1 MIGVLALQGNFDSH
15 VKILEKI
22 NLNHKLVKDSK
33 DLSSLS
39 GLILPGG
46 ESTTI
51 SNLLRTNKNMIDEI
65 NFLASKK
72 PILGSCAGL
81 ILMSKNSN
89 DDRVHNFDFLDITT
103 DRNAYGR
110 QVYSFEAKINVK
122 YGKINSNVN
131 SLFIRAPK
139 VNEVGKKVEILAT
152 YKNEIVAVKQGKHVG
167 LSCHPELLDETLIHE
182 ICFKGKKWHIWK
194 RLIHQK
200 I

>member
-22 NLNHKLVKDSK
+22 NLNHKLVKNSE
-33 DLSSLS
+33 DLSSIS

-51 SNLLRTNKNMIDEI
+51 TNLMRKNKNMIDEI
-65 NFLASKK
+65 NLLAREK

-89 DDRVHNFDFLDITT
+89 DKRVHNFDFLDITT

-110 QVYSFEAKINVK
+110 QVYSFKAKINVK

-139 VNEVGKKVEILAT
+139 VNEIGKEVEILAT

-182 ICFKGKKWHIWK
+182 ICFKGKK
-194 RLIHQK
+194 
-200 I
+200 